1 MSNRL
6 VHESSPYLLQHAK
19 NPVDWYPW
27 GDEALEKARL
37 EKKPIFLSI
46 GYAACHWCHV
56 MAHESFE
63 DAQTASFMN
72 KHFINIK
79 VDREERP
86 DLDSIYM
93 DAVVAM
99 TGQGGWPMS
108 IFLTPEGRPFF
119 GGTYYPPVPRY
130 NIPSFMQVLQS
141 IANAWQKEHDRLV
154 KAGDELTAHLRSTIF
169 LPTDPGP
176 LTQEVL
182 EQASF
187 KLAQTY
193 DWKNGGW
200 GQAPKFPQPMAIEFL
215 LQRAAQGDKM
225 ALDISKHALD
235 AMSRGG
241 MYDVVGGGFSRYST
255 DNHWLVPHFEKMLYD
270 NALLSRAYLHAYLLT
285 GDPKYRRVCEQT
297 LDFII
302 REMMAYPVK
311 GASPQGG
318 FFSSLDADSEGEE
331 GKFYL
336 WTIVEIRS
344 ALDLPQEAEFIIAAY
359 GITPSGN
366 FEGRTVLQRALDDAA
381 LAEQFNIPFENIP
394 DYLSSLHNK
403 LLAAR
408 SKRVPPNKDDKVLVS
423 WNALALITFSEA
435 ARYLN
440 RGDYLDV
447 ARQNADFLLTELA
460 PQNHLK
466 RSWRDGKTGSDA
478 FLEDYAGLILGLIAL
493 YQSDPDPWWFRSATQ
508 LAEEMLAHF
517 RDPEN
522 GFFDTHDEQ
531 DDLISRPKSVQDN
544 AIPSGNALAAMALVQ
559 LSAYTGNGEWR
570 DLAEEMLAAIQPHA
584 TNYPTA
590 FSMWLCAFDL
600 AVGPLREIAIIGS
613 PDLSDTQAMI
623 RAVWSEYR
631 PKSLLATS
639 DFPPAPNCPP
649 LLFDRPQLDNQPT
662 AYVCQNFVC
671 KRPVK
676 NSEDLLTQLD
686 LQP

>member
-6 VHESSPYLLQHAK
+6 IHESSPYLLQHAE

-27 GDEALEKARL
+27 GNEALEKARL

-72 KHFINIK
+72 EHFVNIK

-119 GGTYYPPVPRY
+119 GGTYYPPVARY
-130 NIPSFMQVLQS
+130 NMPSFIQVLQS
-141 IANAWQKEHDRLV
+141 IANAWQKERDRLV
-154 KAGDELTAHLRSTIF
+154 KAGDELTAHLRSTIV
-169 LPTDPGP
+169 LPTDSGP

-182 EQASF
+182 EQAAF

-255 DNHWLVPHFEKMLYD
+255 DKHWLVPHFEKMLYD

-297 LDFII
+297 LDFIT

-344 ALDLPQEAEFIIAAY
+344 ALDLPQEAEVIIAAY

-381 LAEQFNIPFENIP
+381 LAEQFNIPIENIP
-394 DYLSSLHNK
+394 EYLSSLHEK
-403 LLAAR
+403 LLTVR
-408 SKRVPPNKDDKVLVS
+408 SKRIPPNKDDKVLVS

-478 FLEDYAGLILGLIAL
+478 FLEDYAGLISGLIAL

-508 LAEEMLAHF
+508 LAEEMLAHY
-517 RDPEN
+517 RAPDN
-522 GFFDTHDEQ
+522 GFFDTRDEQ
-531 DDLISRPKSVQDN
+531 NDLISRPKNIQDN
-544 AIPSGNALAAMALVQ
+544 AVPSGNALAAMALLQ
-559 LSAYTGNGEWR
+559 LSAYTGKGEWR
-570 DLAEEMLAAIQPHA
+570 DLAEEMLGAIQPHA

-623 RAVWSEYR
+623 KAVWSEYR

-649 LLFDRPQLDNQPT
+649 LLFDRQQLDNQPT
-662 AYVCQNFVC
+662 AYVCQNFIC

-676 NSEDLLTQLD
+676 NSQDLLAQLD
-686 LQP
+686 RQP